1 MKVLVTGTSTG
12 IGRGIAEKFLAEG
25 YDVIGFDVAES
36 TIDHDRYTHYIVDV
50 ACQEQLPEIGEV
62 DILINNAGVQDSGRD
77 IDVNL
82 RGTIYCTEKYG
93 IQPNIKAIIMT
104 ASVSAHNGAE
114 FPEYCASKGGVLA
127 CNSIS
132 AGGVITELN
141 AHILENKSLWDQ
153 VMAETLIPKWA
164 TVEEMAEWTY
174 FLAVVNKSMTAQDVL
189 IDNGEIAKANF
200 VW

>member
-82 RGTIYCTEKYG
+82 RGTI
-93 IQPNIKAIIMT
+93 T
-104 ASVSAHNGAE
+104 AR
-114 FPEYCASKGGVLA
+114 
-127 CNSIS
+127 
-132 AGGVITELN
+132 
-141 AHILENKSLWDQ
+141 
-153 VMAETLIPKWA
+153 
-164 TVEEMAEWTY
+164 
-174 FLAVVNKSMTAQDVL
+174 KSMGFSPTL
-189 IDNGEIAKANF
+189 RRSS
-200 VW
+200 